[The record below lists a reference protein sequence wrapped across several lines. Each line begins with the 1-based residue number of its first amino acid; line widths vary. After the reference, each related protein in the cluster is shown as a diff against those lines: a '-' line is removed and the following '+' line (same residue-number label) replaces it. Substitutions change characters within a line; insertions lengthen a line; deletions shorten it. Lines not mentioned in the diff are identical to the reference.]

1 MVPSLGST
9 RIPIAL
15 YFDRAIGAVRV
26 ALLINRNDQL
36 RSFSESLRASL
47 AGQQHRSPPQV
58 YILNY
63 AVLPVPN
70 HSRPEMDD
78 GRFSEQHKN

>member
-15 YFDRAIGAVRV
+15 YFDRAIGGVRV

-70 HSRPEMDD
+70 HSRPEMD
-78 GRFSEQHKN
+78 E